1 MDLDDNLPK
10 DLEIIV
16 NELQWA
22 WASWA
27 GQSWIDLTCKRL
39 EVEMVK
45 IVKAMRVS
53 FDNNEKDDIQ
63 MLESFENII

>member
-1 MDLDDNLPK
+1 MGL
-10 DLEIIV
+10 
-16 NELQWA
+16 
-22 WASWA
+22 
-27 GQSWIDLTCKRL
+27 GQLGWPIMDLTCKRL